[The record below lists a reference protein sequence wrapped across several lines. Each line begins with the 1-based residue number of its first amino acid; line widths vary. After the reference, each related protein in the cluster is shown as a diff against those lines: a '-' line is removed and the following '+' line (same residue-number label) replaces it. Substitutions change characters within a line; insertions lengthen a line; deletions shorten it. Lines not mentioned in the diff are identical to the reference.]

1 MLTEK
6 EFITVMACN
15 VIIAIAVIVW
25 AIKYLKEND
34 E

>member
-6 EFITVMACN
+6 EFITVMVFN